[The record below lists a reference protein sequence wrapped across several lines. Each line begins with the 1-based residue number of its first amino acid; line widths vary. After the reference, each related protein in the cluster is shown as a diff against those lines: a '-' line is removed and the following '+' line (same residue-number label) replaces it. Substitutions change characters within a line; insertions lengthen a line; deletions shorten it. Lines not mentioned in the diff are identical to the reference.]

1 MIKLCNY
8 KFNID
13 IDCFYNSHFVPV
25 SLSINAADLSYSFA
39 EKKSAVG
46 GKYQVFN
53 SESIESNEMYD
64 YMVES
69 LKQYGQ
75 FKSY

>member
-1 MIKLCNY
+1 M
-8 KFNID
+8 D

-25 SLSINAADLSYSFA
+25 SLSVNASDLSYSFA
-39 EKKSAVG
+39 ERKTATG

-53 SESIESNEMYD
+53 SCCIENREMYD
-64 YMVES
+64 YMIGS
-69 LKQYGQ
+69 LEQYGQ